1 MRVIDKISIP
11 TLIITAADDPF
22 VPPGPF
28 TDPSVARNRNIT
40 LKLTPHGGHCGFIE
54 ESRAGLRRLLGGAG
68 NRALPDFALSRPLT
82 GDWGLGIRD

>member
-11 TLIITAADDPF
+11 ALIVTAADDPF

-28 TDPSVARNRNIT
+28 KEPVVLRNRNIT

-54 ESRAGLRRLLGGAG
+54 ESAAGYDGYWAERKIIEFMTAHCRV
-68 NRALPDFALSRPLT
+68 PRP
-82 GDWGLGIRD
+82 